1 MTSEEIDSLKVAACE
16 DDNQDNFEFVEP
28 LYIDDDFVV
37 VEQKWFAWFLVRK
50 SRAFQFYMTFAII
63 RLSQNIQIFLSE

>member
-1 MTSEEIDSLKVAACE
+1 MTNEEIDSLKVVACE

-50 SRAFQFYMTFAII
+50 SRAF
-63 RLSQNIQIFLSE
+63 E

>member
-1 MTSEEIDSLKVAACE
+1 MKLSINLCYRHYLHLPSMTSEEIDSLKVAACE

-50 SRAFQFYMTFAII
+50 SRAFQ
-63 RLSQNIQIFLSE
+63 